1 MKKYPWTVVDLF
13 AGCGGL
19 SLGLEQAGFQPI
31 FVNELNDIARATYL
45 LNRLERFPHLSG
57 FQSADIKEM
66 LSEEYLGR
74 LRERFSA
81 RGVDEIDLVCGGPPC
96 QGFSRIG
103 HRRSYSVEKKEIPSN
118 RLYQDMAWIIRHLNP
133 RIFLFENVS
142 GLQSA
147 RWTNEGSPGEIWEA
161 VVREFQGLSNY
172 HVAPA
177 LVKSSAYGVPQNRPR
192 VLIVGIR
199 KNLGLE
205 MIDDSSL
212 VAGGFLPQPTGEAPD
227 LEDLLS
233 DLRDPD
239 YIPGET
245 RATFSYPTDPLNGL
259 QRELRTLPSGVMAKK
274 GHPIAEQEYSRH
286 SKAVTEK
293 FRAMQISGGK
303 IPEVHKTRK
312 FSQRVLPPRWTRGP
326 SITVTSLPDDYIHW
340 HPAHPRTLTVREWAR
355 LQTFPDWY
363 RFCGPRTTGGLRRA
377 GNPREGVH
385 ERELPKYTQIG
396 NAVPVKLARVIGEH
410 FGNLLRS
417 ASS

>member
-45 LNRLERFPHLSG
+45 LNRLERFPHLSD
-57 FQSADIKEM
+57 FQSADLKEM
-66 LSEEYLGR
+66 LSEEYLSR

-103 HRRSYSVEKKEIPSN
+103 HRRSYFVEKKEIPSN
-118 RLYQDMAWIIRHLNP
+118 RLYQDMAWIIERLNP

-142 GLQSA
+142 GLKSA
-147 RWTNEGSPGEIWEA
+147 RWTKEGAPGEIWEA
-161 VVREFQGLSNY
+161 VLKEFEGLSSY
-172 HVAPA
+172 YVAPA

-192 VLIVGIR
+192 VLIVGVR
-199 KNLGLE
+199 KNLGVE
-205 MIDDSSL
+205 MVNDSSL
-212 VAGGFLPQPTGEAPD
+212 VAGGLLPQPTGEAPD

-245 RATFSYPTDPLNGL
+245 RATLSYPTDPLNGV
-259 QRELRTLPSGVMAKK
+259 QRELRTLPSGVVAKK
-274 GHPIAEQEYSRH
+274 GYPVAEQEYSRH
-286 SKAVTEK
+286 SKVVTEK
-293 FRAMQISGGK
+293 FRAMQISGK
-303 IPEVHKTRK
+303 IPEIHKTRK

-377 GNPREGVH
+377 GNPREGLH

-396 NAVPVKLARVIGEH
+396 NAVPVKLARAIGEH
-410 FGNLLRS
+410 FGKLLRS
-417 ASS
+417 ARN